1 MTRCTPGR
9 QHGALDVPRQDYP
22 QDGWMAVVPS
32 MEGTLSYSLEEIETS
47 HNSRSGA
54 VMRSLNVAL
63 VRTLGDPG
71 AVMLETWESW
81 LLAMQVHS
89 AVFAATDPDRESVT
103 CKIRQEERHLAT
115 TGPQTY
121 LNANTWLNAF
131 YLAVICREAAR
142 LDMLARIPVSLLR
155 DFGGTLD
162 EYTYAWVETL
172 QSFWLRR
179 NDLGTHLVRA
189 VDLSAPE
196 HPRVVDA
203 EEMTKLRYPP
213 IMMLYRYL
221 RNDPVGFNEAL
232 ADAVRWHKEY
242 WTADEDRAHNILG
255 VVAIAPLAI
264 ACLAKAN
271 GIPVEVQTDYLPEA
285 LLDFGWRG
293 EFDA

>member
-1 MTRCTPGR
+1 MI
-9 QHGALDVPRQDYP
+9 VPRQDYEK
-22 QDGWMAVVPS
+22 DEWAAVVPS
-32 MEGTLSYSLEEIETS
+32 MEGSLSYSLEGIETS
-47 HNSRSGA
+47 HNSRSDV
-54 VMRSLNVAL
+54 VMESLNVAL
-63 VRTLGDPG
+63 VRCVADPTAG
-71 AVMLETWESW
+71 MLETWESW

-89 AVFAATDPDRESVT
+89 AVFAAADPDQETVT

-115 TGPQTY
+115 TGRQTY
-121 LNANTWLNAF
+121 LNANTWLDAF

-155 DFGGTLD
+155 DFGGALD

-179 NDLGTHLVRA
+179 DDLRTHLVRA

-196 HPRVVDA
+196 HARVLDA
-203 EEMTKLRYPP
+203 ETMTKLKYPP

-221 RNDPVGFNEAL
+221 RNDPAGFNEAL
-232 ADAVRWHKEY
+232 ADAIRWHKEY
-242 WTADEDRAHNILG
+242 WTADEDRTENTLG
-255 VVAIAPLAI
+255 IVALAPLAI

-271 GIPVEVQTDYLPEA
+271 GIPVEVESDYLPEA
-285 LLDFGWRG
+285 LLDFLWRG

>member
-1 MTRCTPGR
+1 MI
-9 QHGALDVPRQDYP
+9 VPRQDYEK
-22 QDGWMAVVPS
+22 DEMAAVVPV
-32 MEGTLSYSLEEIETS
+32 MEGSLSYSLEEIETS

-63 VRTLGDPG
+63 VRCVGDPTAG
-71 AVMLETWESW
+71 ILETWESW

-89 AVFAATDPDRESVT
+89 AVFAATAPDRETVT

-131 YLAVICREAAR
+131 YLAVICREATR

-155 DFGGTLD
+155 DFGGALD
-162 EYTYAWVETL
+162 DYTYAWVETL

-179 NDLGTHLVRA
+179 DDLRTHLVRA
-189 VDLSAPE
+189 VDLSAAE
-196 HPRVVDA
+196 HARVVDA
-203 EEMTKLRYPP
+203 ETMTKLRYPP

-221 RNDPVGFNEAL
+221 RNDAAGFNDAL

-242 WTADEDRAHNILG
+242 WTADEDRAQNIEG
-255 VVAIAPLAI
+255 VVALAPLAI

-271 GIPVEVQTDYLPEA
+271 GIPIEIESGYLPEA
-285 LLDFGWRG
+285 LLEFAWEG

>member
-1 MTRCTPGR
+1 MTVIV
-9 QHGALDVPRQDYP
+9 QRQDY
-22 QDGWMAVVPS
+22 QKDKMAAVVPV
-32 MEGTLSYSLEEIETS
+32 MEESVSESLEQIETS
-47 HNSRSGA
+47 HSSRA
-54 VMRSLNVAL
+54 DALMESLNVAL
-63 VRTLGDPG
+63 VRTVGDSS

-89 AVFAATDPDRESVT
+89 AVFAAIAPDRETVT
-103 CKIRQEERHLAT
+103 CKIREEERHFAT
-115 TGPQTY
+115 TGPKPY
-121 LNANTWLNAF
+121 LNADTWLDAF

-179 NDLGTHLVRA
+179 DDLGTHLVRA

-196 HPRVVDA
+196 HARVVDA
-203 EEMTKLRYPP
+203 EEMAKLRYPP
-213 IMMLYRYL
+213 IMMIYRYL
-221 RNDPVGFNEAL
+221 RNDPAGFNEAL

>member
-1 MTRCTPGR
+1 MTMI
-9 QHGALDVPRQDYP
+9 LSRQDYP
-22 QDGWMAVVPS
+22 KDDMAAVVPV
-32 MEGTLSYSLEEIETS
+32 MEGSLSYSLEKIETS

-63 VRTLGDPG
+63 VRCVGDPTAG
-71 AVMLETWESW
+71 MLETWESW

-89 AVFAATDPDRESVT
+89 AVFAATTTDQTTVT

-131 YLAVICREAAR
+131 YLAMICREAAR
-142 LDMLARIPVSLLR
+142 LNMLARIPVSLLR

-179 NDLGTHLVRA
+179 DDLRTHLVRA
-189 VDLSAPE
+189 VDLSAAE
-196 HPRVVDA
+196 HAHVVDA
-203 EEMTKLRYPP
+203 DEMTKLRYPP

-221 RNDPVGFNEAL
+221 RNDPAGFNDAL

-242 WTADEDRAHNILG
+242 WTADEDRTRNILG
-255 VVAIAPLAI
+255 VVALAPLAI

-271 GIPVEVQTDYLPEA
+271 GIPVEVQSDYLPEA
-285 LLDFGWRG
+285 LLDFAWRG

>member
-1 MTRCTPGR
+1 MSVI
-9 QHGALDVPRQDYP
+9 VPRQDYEK
-22 QDGWMAVVPS
+22 DEMAAVVPV
-32 MEGTLSYSLEEIETS
+32 MEESLSDSLEKIETS

-54 VMRSLNVAL
+54 VMESLNVAL
-63 VRTLGDPG
+63 VRCVGDPG

-89 AVFAATDPDRESVT
+89 AVFAAAAPDRETVT
-103 CKIRQEERHLAT
+103 CKIRQEKRHLAT

-121 LNANTWLNAF
+121 ADTWLDAF
-131 YLAVICREAAR
+131 YLAVICREATR

-155 DFGGTLD
+155 DFGGALD

-179 NDLGTHLVRA
+179 DALCTHLVRA

-196 HPRVVDA
+196 HTRVVDA
-203 EEMTKLRYPP
+203 ETMTKLRYPP

-221 RNDPVGFNEAL
+221 RNDAAGFNEAL
-232 ADAVRWHKEY
+232 ADAVRRHNEY
-242 WTADEDRAHNILG
+242 CTADEDRAQNIQG
-255 VVAIAPLAI
+255 VVALAPLAI

-271 GIPVEVQTDYLPEA
+271 GIPVEVETDYLPEA
-285 LLDFGWRG
+285 LLDFAWRG

>member
-1 MTRCTPGR
+1 MI
-9 QHGALDVPRQDYP
+9 VPRQDYP
-22 QDGWMAVVPS
+22 KDEMAAVVPV
-32 MEGTLSYSLEEIETS
+32 MEGSLSYSLEEIETS
-47 HNSRSGA
+47 HSSRSGA

-63 VRTLGDPG
+63 VRTVGDPG

-81 LLAMQVHS
+81 LLTMQVHS
-89 AVFAATDPDRESVT
+89 AVFAATAPDLETVT

-115 TGPQTY
+115 TGPQAY

-131 YLAVICREAAR
+131 YLSIICREAAR
-142 LDMLARIPVSLLR
+142 LDMLAQIPVSLLR
-155 DFGGTLD
+155 DFGGVLD

-172 QSFWLRR
+172 QSFWLNRD
-179 NDLGTHLVRA
+179 DLRTHLVRA

-196 HPRVVDA
+196 QARVVDA
-203 EEMTKLRYPP
+203 EEMSKLRYPP

-221 RNDPVGFNEAL
+221 RGDVAGFNEAL

-255 VVAIAPLAI
+255 VVALAPLAI
-264 ACLAKAN
+264 ASLAKAN
-271 GIPVEVQTDYLPEA
+271 GLAVEVQTDYLPEA
-285 LLDFGWRG
+285 LLDFAWRG

>member
-1 MTRCTPGR
+1 VIV
-9 QHGALDVPRQDYP
+9 LRQDYP
-22 QDGWMAVVPS
+22 KDAMAAVVPV
-32 MEGTLSYSLEEIETS
+32 MEESLSDSLEEIETS
-47 HNSRSGA
+47 HSSRSDA
-54 VMRSLNVAL
+54 VMESLNVAL
-63 VRTLGDPG
+63 VRCVGDPG

-89 AVFAATDPDRESVT
+89 AVFAAAVPDRDAVT

-121 LNANTWLNAF
+121 LNANTWLDAF
-131 YLAVICREAAR
+131 YLAVTCRESAR
-142 LDMLARIPVSLLR
+142 LDMLARIPVPLLR

-162 EYTYAWVETL
+162 EYAYAWVETL

-179 NDLGTHLVRA
+179 DDLRTHLVRA

-196 HPRVVDA
+196 QARVLDT
-203 EEMTKLRYPP
+203 ETMTKLRYPP
-213 IMMLYRYL
+213 IMLLYRYL
-221 RNDPVGFNEAL
+221 RGDADGFNEAL

-242 WTADEDRAHNILG
+242 WTADEDRTQNIQG
-255 VVAIAPLAI
+255 VVALAPLAI

-271 GIPVEVQTDYLPEA
+271 GMPIEIESGYLPEA
-285 LLDFGWRG
+285 LLDFAWRG

>member
-1 MTRCTPGR
+1 MTGPVSGQECPKDEM
-9 QHGALDVPRQDYP
+9 A
-22 QDGWMAVVPS
+22 AVVPS
-32 MEGTLSYSLEEIETS
+32 MEGSLSYSLEAIETS

-54 VMRSLNVAL
+54 VMRSLNVAF
-63 VRTLGDPG
+63 VRCVGDPG

-89 AVFAATDPDRESVT
+89 AVFAAVESDRETVT

-121 LNANTWLNAF
+121 LHADTWLDAF
-131 YLAVICREAAR
+131 YLAVITREAAR
-142 LDMLARIPVSLLR
+142 LDMLARVPVSLLR
-155 DFGGTLD
+155 DFGGALD

-172 QSFWLRR
+172 RSFWLRR
-179 NDLGTHLVRA
+179 DDLRTHLVRA
-189 VDLSAPE
+189 VDLSAPDQA
-196 HPRVVDA
+196 RVIDA
-203 EEMTKLRYPP
+203 EEMGKLRYPP

-221 RNDPVGFNEAL
+221 RNDAAGFNEAL

-242 WTADEDRAHNILG
+242 WTADEDRMQNIHG
-255 VVAIAPLAI
+255 VVASAPLAI

-271 GIPVEVQTDYLPEA
+271 GIPVEVETDYLPQA
-285 LLDFGWRG
+285 LLDFAWRG

>member
-1 MTRCTPGR
+1 MTNSDPGEQR
-9 QHGALDVPRQDYP
+9 RAVQLPRQDYP
-22 QDGWMAVVPS
+22 KDEWAAVVPT
-32 MEGTLSYSLEEIETS
+32 MERSLSRSLEEIETS

-63 VRTLGDPG
+63 VRCVGDPTAG
-71 AVMLETWESW
+71 MLETWESW

-89 AVFAATDPDRESVT
+89 AVFAAADPDRETVT

-115 TGPQTY
+115 TERQTY
-121 LNANTWLNAF
+121 LNANAWLDAF

-155 DFGGTLD
+155 DFGGALD

-179 NDLGTHLVRA
+179 DDLQSHLVRA
-189 VDLSAPE
+189 VDLSAAE
-196 HPRVVDA
+196 HGRVIDA
-203 EEMTKLRYPP
+203 EEMAKLKYPP
-213 IMMLYRYL
+213 IMMFYRYL
-221 RNDPVGFNEAL
+221 RNDAAGFNEAL

-242 WTADEDRAHNILG
+242 WTADEDRTQNILG
-255 VVAIAPLAI
+255 VVALAPLAI

-271 GIPVEVQTDYLPEA
+271 GIPVEVQSDYLPEA
-285 LLDFGWRG
+285 LLDFAWRG

>member
-1 MTRCTPGR
+1 MSVI
-9 QHGALDVPRQDYP
+9 VPLQDYEK
-22 QDGWMAVVPS
+22 DEMAAVVPV
-32 MEGTLSYSLEEIETS
+32 MEESLSDSLEKIETS

-54 VMRSLNVAL
+54 VMESLNVAL
-63 VRTLGDPG
+63 VRCVGDPG

-89 AVFAATDPDRESVT
+89 AVFAAAAPDRETVT
-103 CKIRQEERHLAT
+103 SKIRQEKRHLAT

-121 LNANTWLNAF
+121 ADTWLDAF
-131 YLAVICREAAR
+131 YLAVICREATR

-155 DFGGTLD
+155 DFGGALD

-179 NDLGTHLVRA
+179 DALCTHLVRA

-196 HPRVVDA
+196 HTRVVDA
-203 EEMTKLRYPP
+203 ETMTKLRYPP

-221 RNDPVGFNEAL
+221 RNDAAGFNEAL
-232 ADAVRWHKEY
+232 ADAVRRHNEY
-242 WTADEDRAHNILG
+242 CTADEDRAQNIQG
-255 VVAIAPLAI
+255 VVALAPLAI

-271 GIPVEVQTDYLPEA
+271 GIPVEVETDYLPEA
-285 LLDFGWRG
+285 LLDFAWRG

>member
-1 MTRCTPGR
+1 MI
-9 QHGALDVPRQDYP
+9 VPRQDYP
-22 QDGWMAVVPS
+22 KDEMAAVVPV
-32 MEGTLSYSLEEIETS
+32 MEESLSYSLEEIETS
-47 HNSRSGA
+47 HNARSGA
-54 VMRSLNVAL
+54 VTRSLNVAL
-63 VRTLGDPG
+63 VRCVGDPD

-89 AVFAATDPDRESVT
+89 AVFAATAAPDQPTVT
-103 CKIRQEERHLAT
+103 CKVRQEERHLAT

-121 LNANTWLNAF
+121 LHANAWLDAF
-131 YLAVICREAAR
+131 YLAIICREAAR
-142 LDMLARIPVSLLR
+142 LDMLAQIPVSLLR
-155 DFGGTLD
+155 DFGGVLD

-179 NDLGTHLVRA
+179 DDLRTHLVRA
-189 VDLSAPE
+189 VDLSAAE
-196 HPRVVDA
+196 HARVIDA

-221 RNDPVGFNEAL
+221 RNDVAGFNDAL

-242 WTADEDRAHNILG
+242 WTADEDRAENILG
-255 VVAIAPLAI
+255 IVALAPLAI

-271 GIPVEVQTDYLPEA
+271 GLQVDVQSGYLPQA

>member
-1 MTRCTPGR
+1 MITSMS
-9 QHGALDVPRQDYP
+9 RQDYHK
-22 QDGWMAVVPS
+22 DKMAAVVPV
-32 MEGTLSYSLEEIETS
+32 MEESLGESLERIETS
-47 HNSRSGA
+47 HHSRADA
-54 VMRSLNVAL
+54 VMESLNVAL
-63 VRTLGDPG
+63 VRTVGDPG

-89 AVFAATDPDRESVT
+89 AVFAATASGLETVT

-121 LNANTWLNAF
+121 LNAETWLDAF
-131 YLAVICREAAR
+131 YLAVICRESAR
-142 LDMLARIPVSLLR
+142 LDMLARIPVPLLR
-155 DFGGTLD
+155 DFGGALD

-172 QSFWLRR
+172 QSFWLNRD
-179 NDLGTHLVRA
+179 DLRTHLIRA

-196 HPRVVDA
+196 QARVGDA
-203 EEMTKLRYPP
+203 EEMSRLRYPP

-221 RNDPVGFNEAL
+221 RGDVAGFNEAL
-232 ADAVRWHKEY
+232 ADAVRRHKEY

-255 VVAIAPLAI
+255 VVALAPLAI

-271 GIPVEVQTDYLPEA
+271 GLAVEVRTDYLPQA
-285 LLDFGWRG
+285 LLDYAWRG

>member
-1 MTRCTPGR
+1 M
-9 QHGALDVPRQDYP
+9 A
-22 QDGWMAVVPS
+22 AVVPV
-32 MEGTLSYSLEEIETS
+32 MEESLSETLERIETL
-47 HNSRSGA
+47 HNSRSDA
-54 VMRSLNVAL
+54 VMESLNVAL
-63 VRTLGDPG
+63 VRCVGDPG

-89 AVFAATDPDRESVT
+89 AVFAAAATDQESVT
-103 CKIRQEERHLAT
+103 CKIRQVERHLAA

-142 LDMLARIPVSLLR
+142 LDMLARTPVSLLR
-155 DFGGTLD
+155 NFGGALD

-172 QSFWLRR
+172 QSFWLRQD
-179 NDLGTHLVRA
+179 DLRTHLVRA

-196 HPRVVDA
+196 QARVVDA
-203 EEMTKLRYPP
+203 ETMTKLRYPP

-221 RNDPVGFNEAL
+221 RNDAVGFNEAL

-242 WTADEDRAHNILG
+242 WTADEDRAQNIQG
-255 VVAIAPLAI
+255 IVAIAPLAI

-271 GIPVEVQTDYLPEA
+271 GIPVEVEIDYLPEA
-285 LLDFGWRG
+285 LLDFAWHD

>member
-1 MTRCTPGR
+1 
-9 QHGALDVPRQDYP
+9 
-22 QDGWMAVVPS
+22 
-32 MEGTLSYSLEEIETS
+32 MEESLSDSLQEIETS
-47 HNSRSGA
+47 HNSRSSA
-54 VMRSLNVAL
+54 VTESMNVAL
-63 VRTLGDPG
+63 VRCVGDPG

-89 AVFAATDPDRESVT
+89 AVFAAAVPDGEAVT
-103 CKIRQEERHLAT
+103 CKIRQEERRLAT

-121 LNANTWLNAF
+121 LNADAWLDAF
-131 YLAVICREAAR
+131 YLSVICREGAR
-142 LDMLARIPVSLLR
+142 LDMLARVPVSLLR

-162 EYTYAWVETL
+162 EYAYAWVETL

-179 NDLGTHLVRA
+179 DDLRTHLVRA

-196 HPRVVDA
+196 QARVLDA
-203 EEMTKLRYPP
+203 ETMTKLRYPP

-221 RNDPVGFNEAL
+221 RNDAAGFNEAF

-242 WTADEDRAHNILG
+242 WTADEDRALNIQG
-255 VVAIAPLAI
+255 VVALAPLAI

-271 GIPVEVQTDYLPEA
+271 GIPVEVESGYLPEA
-285 LLDFGWRG
+285 LLDFAWRG

>member
-1 MTRCTPGR
+1 MIV
-9 QHGALDVPRQDYP
+9 LRQDYP
-22 QDGWMAVVPS
+22 KDAMAAVVPV
-32 MEGTLSYSLEEIETS
+32 MEESLSDSLEEIETS
-47 HNSRSGA
+47 HSSRSGA
-54 VMRSLNVAL
+54 VMESLNVAL
-63 VRTLGDPG
+63 VRCVGDPG
-71 AVMLETWESW
+71 AGMLETWESW

-89 AVFAATDPDRESVT
+89 AVFAAAVPDRDAVT

-121 LNANTWLNAF
+121 LNANTWLDAF
-131 YLAVICREAAR
+131 YLAVICRESAR

-162 EYTYAWVETL
+162 EYAYAWVETL

-179 NDLGTHLVRA
+179 EDLRAHLVRA

-196 HPRVVDA
+196 QARVLDT
-203 EEMTKLRYPP
+203 ETMTKLRYPP
-213 IMMLYRYL
+213 IMLLYRYL
-221 RNDPVGFNEAL
+221 RGDADSFNETL

-242 WTADEDRAHNILG
+242 WTADEDRTQNIQG
-255 VVAIAPLAI
+255 VVALAPLAI

-271 GIPVEVQTDYLPEA
+271 GIPIEIESGYLPEA
-285 LLDFGWRG
+285 LLDFAWRG